1 MAIPSTG
8 TLASTGVGTGLD
20 VTTLVSKLM
29 AVERK
34 PVSVM
39 NSQTSAYKAQ
49 LSAYGSLSSSLASLQ
64 SAATALNN
72 LAALDG
78 ATATV
83 ANATL
88 ATASA
93 SPGAAPGT
101 YSLVVQTVA
110 QAQSLATPAF
120 ASAAATIGTGTLTF
134 DFGTYSGGAFSL
146 NPAKQS
152 ATVTIAAGQD
162 SVAGVRDAINAADIG
177 VAASIVND
185 GTGQRLVITSNDT
198 GTASALRI
206 SVADGD
212 GTNTDN
218 AGLSRLAYDASTGGT
233 TNLSEVTAAADATA
247 VVNGISVTSQSNS
260 MANAIEGVTL
270 DLLQAAPVTPTT
282 ITVAHDVTSA
292 TSAVTAFV
300 TAYNSAV
307 TTLGKLSSYDPATKT
322 GAALQGD
329 STLIGI
335 QSQMRALL
343 GGAVTGAGGY
353 STLADLGISFQS
365 DGALALNAT
374 TLKAA
379 LGDRVKNGAAVL
391 ATVGAPSDSLVSYVH
406 ATAAATPG
414 QYALVVSQ
422 LATQGYAAG
431 SSAAALTVTASVNDT
446 LSLSVDGVDATVT
459 LAAGTYSTSSL
470 AAMLQARIN
479 GAAALSDTGHSVKVS
494 SASGVLTL
502 TSDAWGSA
510 SKVAITGGNAAV
522 DLFNVP
528 ASTDGVDAAGSIG
541 GVAATGSGRT
551 LTAQGLSVDIL
562 GGSTGARGTLN
573 FTRGMADSLGE
584 MISGFLSGPLSART
598 SGIQTSIKAVADQIS
613 AFEARM
619 TSTQAALMAQFTAL
633 DAAITSMQ
641 NTTAFLTQALDSL
654 PKVTA
659 D

>member
-39 NSQTSAYKAQ
+39 NNQTTAYKAQ

-72 LAALDG
+72 LTALDG

-101 YSLVVQTVA
+101 YSLLVQTVA

-120 ASAAATIGTGTLTF
+120 ASAASSVGTGTLTF
-134 DFGTYSGGAFSL
+134 DFGTYSGGAFGL
-146 NPAKQS
+146 NPAKPS
-152 ATVTIAAGQD
+152 ATVTISAGQD

-177 VAASIVND
+177 VSASIVND

-218 AGLSRLAYDASTGGT
+218 SGLSRLAYNASTGGT
-233 TNLSEVTAAADATA
+233 TNLSQVTAAADATA
-247 VVNGISVTSQSNS
+247 VVNGISITSQSNS
-260 MANAIEGVTL
+260 MADAIEGVTL
-270 DLLQAAPVTPTT
+270 DLLQAAPGAPTT
-282 ITVAHDVTSA
+282 ITVAHDVTAA

-300 TAYNSAV
+300 TAYNSTV
-307 TTLGKLSSYDPATKT
+307 TTLGKLSAYDPATKS

-343 GGAVTGAGGY
+343 GGAVTGANGY
-353 STLADLGISFQS
+353 STLADLGISFQG
-365 DGALALNAT
+365 DGTLALNAT

-391 ATVGAPSDSLVSYVH
+391 ATVGTPSDSLVSYVH
-406 ATAAATPG
+406 ATAAATAG

-431 SSAAALTVTASVNDT
+431 SSAAALTVTQGVNDT
-446 LSLSVDGVDATVT
+446 LSLSVDGAEATVT

-470 AAMLQARIN
+470 AAMLQSRIN
-479 GAAALSDTGHSVKVS
+479 GAAALSDAGHSVTVG
-494 SASGVLTL
+494 SGSGILTL

-522 DLFNVP
+522 DLFGVP

-541 GVAATGSGRT
+541 GVAATGTGRT
-551 LTAQGLSVDIL
+551 LTAQGLSVEIL
-562 GGSTGARGTLN
+562 GGSTGARGALN
-573 FTRGMADSLGE
+573 FTRGMADSLGA

-598 SGIQTSIKAVADQIS
+598 SGIQTSIKTVADQIS

-619 TSTQAALMAQFTAL
+619 TDTQAALLAQFTAL

-659 D
+659 